1 MVSQLTEAM
10 IIVRAAALRLRAA
23 RLPETAAA
31 PQPQPAAA

>member
-10 IIVRAAALRLRAA
+10 IIVRTAGRRLRAA
-23 RLPETAAA
+23 RLPETATA